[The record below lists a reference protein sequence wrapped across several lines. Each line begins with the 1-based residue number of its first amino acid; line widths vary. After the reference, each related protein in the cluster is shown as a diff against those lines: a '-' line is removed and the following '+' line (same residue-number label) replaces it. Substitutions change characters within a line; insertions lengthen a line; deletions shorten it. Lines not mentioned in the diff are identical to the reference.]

1 MTTPNLD
8 LKTIAT
14 PSALTLEQVTLA
26 VRTINDNQRRLM
38 AAWSEMRKQVEA
50 LQVLIENARLTGGF

>member
-14 PSALTLEQVTLA
+14 PSALTLEQVALV